1 MHAMLALSASHLE
14 RLAPSCLTV
23 PAQTHRLASIK
34 GLNKRL
40 SRPLS
45 NSEEGDAAIA
55 TCYALLM
62 QSWYMDDG
70 LQAFLVLTRSCGWTT
85 KWVREQKCRS
95 ILAGDCH
102 ETRLGTMKSRLKDAP
117 RFDVGFVEKAI
128 QSLVALNSLYEEDV
142 PVLLE
147 VSGELMKAFKSLSV
161 SPLSCKFLPPID
173 SILLTFD
180 QATKPMSTLI
190 A

>member
-1 MHAMLALSASHLE
+1 MLALSASHLE

-23 PAQTHRLASIK
+23 PAQNHRLASIK
-34 GLNKRL
+34 GLNETL

-45 NSEEGDAAIA
+45 NTEDGDAAIA

-95 ILAGDCH
+95 ILAGECD
-102 ETRLGTMKSRLKDAP
+102 ETRLGTMKARLKDAP
-117 RFDVGFVEKAI
+117 RFNDGFVEKAVK
-128 QSLVALNSLYEEDV
+128 SLTALEPLYEES
-142 PVLLE
+142 VLAE
-147 VSGELMKAFKSLSV
+147 VSDELMKAFKSLSV
-161 SPLSCKFLPPID
+161 SPLTCKSFA
-173 SILLTFD
+173 
-180 QATKPMSTLI
+180 ATGFIEPSS
-190 A
+190 